1 MIRRP
6 PRSTLFPYTTL
17 FRSSSDGSWPQP
29 RRPAR
34 LLLRSRFRSA
44 SPPSL
49 VRSGVL
55 REAGPKGAT
64 PTSPTSTRS
73 IGADTSPPGRS
84 RSSSPRSCE
93 RRSRRFAETVVFLS
107 SRGGSMPTQT
117 TNLFLLE
124 DLEDVGRTSEL
135 AESDLEALQAVAD
148 WIKTFV
154 VKPHKDLGRAG
165 TVCPFVP
172 GSLERKT
179 LWLASERIADW
190 DGPEVVDL
198 MSGYKRLLL
207 DSRSSDD
214 DDAYNVIVVIF
225 SDLPADRAQGVFD
238 DVLNHLAIPSYAEDG
253 ILFGPY
259 YEGNE
264 GTAIYN
270 SSFRPFQSPVPFL
283 FVRHGVIGDW
293 KFFLDDQEWLT
304 LWARRYG
311 ESAVQALAEEL
322 RRLPWRARRD

>member
-1 MIRRP
+1 
-6 PRSTLFPYTTL
+6 
-17 FRSSSDGSWPQP
+17 
-29 RRPAR
+29 
-34 LLLRSRFRSA
+34 
-44 SPPSL
+44 
-49 VRSGVL
+49 
-55 REAGPKGAT
+55 
-64 PTSPTSTRS
+64 
-73 IGADTSPPGRS
+73 
-84 RSSSPRSCE
+84 
-93 RRSRRFAETVVFLS
+93 
-107 SRGGSMPTQT
+107 MPTQT

-148 WIKTFV
+148 WIKAFV

-179 LWLASERIADW
+179 LWLAPEQIADR
-190 DGPEVVDL
+190 DLPDVVEL
-198 MSGYKRLLL
+198 MDGYKRLLL
-207 DSRSSDD
+207 DTRPTDGDD
-214 DDAYNVIVVIF
+214 VIYNVIVVVF
-225 SDLPADRAQGVFD
+225 SDLPADRAQSVFD
-238 DVLNHLAIPSYAEDG
+238 DVLKHLAVPSYVEDG

-283 FVRHGVIGDW
+283 FVRHGVTGDW
-293 KFFLDDQEWLT
+293 KFFLDDEDWLN

-311 ESAVQALAEEL
+311 ESAVHALAEEL
-322 RRLPWRARRD
+322 RRLPWRAGGANDRETSTRRSSLGGAM